1 LYLSAN
7 TEKAP
12 LVIILHGF
20 ENTKQAHSFQAMHLA
35 SWGLHTLAVQL
46 PNHGPWTD
54 NGKTL
59 AKIVNFIARRP
70 EILDRRVDASRII
83 LAGHSFGGTSVA
95 VALSEKTPAMGGIL
109 LDPAT
114 SGRNLPA
121 ALQKITAPVIVL
133 GADEHLS
140 LARNRDYF
148 YRYIRAGIGEVSLK
162 GATHEDAQYPAET
175 AQSTEEMQITFAS
188 ALTAAAFSL
197 GATGK
202 FDYAWA
208 SFGDAIDSGKFFN
221 AKKK

>member
-1 LYLSAN
+1 
-7 TEKAP
+7 
-12 LVIILHGF
+12 
-20 ENTKQAHSFQAMHLA
+20 
-35 SWGLHTLAVQL
+35 LHTLAVQL